1 MVEHASLAGVL
12 SLLAALGLL
21 AVGIMA
27 VLVPRL
33 LAQSYGLPLQTGEGR
48 GFVLATGVRDAILGA
63 LLLAAYVRG
72 DRATLTAFAVG
83 GLALSLADLAIA
95 YFNGGRTLRREHGAH
110 IAGAIGFAITLGAL
124 MRH

>member
-1 MVEHASLAGVL
+1 MVEHASLAGIL

-21 AVGIMA
+21 AVGTMA
-27 VLVPRL
+27 VLVPQS
-33 LAQSYGLPLQTGEGR
+33 LAQSYGLPLKSGEGR

-72 DRATLTAFAVG
+72 DRATLVAFATG

-95 YFNGGRTLRREHGAH
+95 YVNGGRMLRREHGAH
-110 IAGAIGFAITLGAL
+110 IAGAIGFAITLVAL